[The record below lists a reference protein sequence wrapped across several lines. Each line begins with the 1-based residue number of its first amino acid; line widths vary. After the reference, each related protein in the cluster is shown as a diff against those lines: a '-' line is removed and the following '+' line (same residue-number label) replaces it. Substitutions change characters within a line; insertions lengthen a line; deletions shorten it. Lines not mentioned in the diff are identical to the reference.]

1 MRILSFLTNY
11 IRSYFVAKQ
20 FEGGY
25 RHLMLLVSMLVSI
38 PMFLIFAYMSFINNS
53 ETLSI
58 ILISSSI
65 INILNITLLLY
76 RKTVKLS
83 SYLFIITYTLT
94 LSYVIFDSGR
104 YGFGYL
110 WFYSIPAANL
120 AILGA
125 RQGTLISLLFWLY
138 LIVMF
143 YLPSYILDDGIV
155 PELKPRL
162 LLSYFALVIL
172 LFFREW
178 TIELFR
184 KEEEVVDATLETDI
198 ENSRSIVVKLSNQI
212 RNITNDILESVNE
225 VKRSSQHSKNKETI
239 ENINDGALN
248 LINVINSLG
257 EYSEFSLRDKSHNSD
272 YNLFSMVDKTIRL
285 FDSYKPDISFVIDK
299 SLPAVLY
306 GNPLIVKQIVYNIL
320 EKFISSNFD
329 SKTKIELDVQKGAES
344 LNYLEIRYVFYKF
357 QKDKL
362 NDTHFKREC
371 KGKNIVQTE
380 EHGIELIKMGLES
393 LVPLVQQMGGRIILH
408 DSMQYLSLCFNQK
421 IVKDMHYKSETITEQ
436 SYALSSFNSQ
446 ALDHLS
452 RKRMSKMRVLLMED
466 NPITQKSILFAL
478 DKTVKQLDMASN
490 GREGLDLFFKNK
502 YDLIL
507 LDINMPVMDG
517 YEVASRIRTLEQ
529 GLHIHIPIIAIISDY
544 LAKDVEKIIEGGIDD
559 FIGKPFKTADLIKKL
574 NLLSNREKE

>member
-76 RKTVKLS
+76 RKTVKFS
-83 SYLFIITYTLT
+83 SYLFIVTYTLT

-143 YLPSYILDDGIV
+143 YLPTYILDDGIV

-225 VKRSSQHSKNKETI
+225 IKRSSQHSKDKETI

-421 IVKDMHYKSETITEQ
+421 IVKDMHYKSETIAEQ

-452 RKRMSKMRVLLMED
+452 RKRLSKMRVLLMED

-517 YEVASRIRTLEQ
+517 YEVALRIRTLEQ

>member
-76 RKTVKLS
+76 RKTVKFS
-83 SYLFIITYTLT
+83 SYLFIVTYTLT

-143 YLPSYILDDGIV
+143 YLPTYILDDGIV

>member
-76 RKTVKLS
+76 RKTVKFS
-83 SYLFIITYTLT
+83 SYLFIVTYTLT

-120 AILGA
+120 AILGT

-143 YLPSYILDDGIV
+143 YLPTYILDDGIV

>member
-76 RKTVKLS
+76 RKTVKFS
-83 SYLFIITYTLT
+83 SYLFIVTYTLT

-452 RKRMSKMRVLLMED
+452 RKRLSKMRVLLMED

>member
-1 MRILSFLTNY
+1 
-11 IRSYFVAKQ
+11 
-20 FEGGY
+20 
-25 RHLMLLVSMLVSI
+25 MLVSI

-76 RKTVKLS
+76 RKTVKFS
-83 SYLFIITYTLT
+83 SYLFIVTYTLT

-143 YLPSYILDDGIV
+143 YLPTYILDDGIV

-299 SLPAVLY
+299 SIPAVLY